1 MFSPFNWFNW
11 FRGRGLTKEI
21 DEILERDRKREA
33 DLLRRE
39 QEDDRDWEA
48 KKIEIDEILKSL
60 PRRRPKPP
68 VDDDDDDDVAYI
80 PVAPK

>member
-1 MFSPFNWFNW
+1 MFSLFNW
-11 FRGRGLTKEI
+11 FRGRGLKKKI
-21 DEILERDRKREA
+21 DEILKRDEERDAE
-33 DLLRRE
+33 LLRRE

-68 VDDDDDDDVAYI
+68 AGDDDVAQI
-80 PVAPK
+80 PVPPQ